1 MNTRNETKQPIKG
14 FKVTTFEGGNAREK
28 MIDILTANGAQ
39 VTQRSIGTLLDS
51 VTINELMLQLDARDI
66 DDIRRGDFI
75 VAYTEG
81 NPSIY
86 LYTGDHLYLIESDTV
101 ESDAQITELISMIN
115 VQPSAAI
122 KVLTFVFDFL
132 YPLDV
137 QYDFEYELP
146 FAQHIDRKALLR
158 TLIHNGANWGIDTVG
173 LFSFTLDLDGAPT
186 TITITENG
194 KVTLK
199 DKQQEQTNMNATN
212 TQTRKEPNSTLQATQ
227 YPGAIVYDR
236 AGQVMSS
243 SEVMDNPNKVEYV
256 AYCADGDYWSV
267 WVNGKLHITKAPY
280 DAGPSAA
287 IWYAVITVLVD
298 NDQVV
303 TIKLPKLPGHEAYQV
318 ACAVSNHTSLI
329 FDVIQLEKDNAV
341 VAMAEHGK
349 LVHLANGDRAS
360 LINDPKATPHARN
373 SYRDN
378 TGTRIAELYHLRKEL
393 ISGAKMYNEENY
405 RNAIHNPRGRDSRGV
420 SGMVYRDGGYK
431 VMDRR
436 THTRFSEELLGDNV
450 KLFLF
455 TEDSKQAGR
464 LTLSETFEAAPYS
477 NRVNGSIDEYINQA
491 LLLDEP
497 SFALDVV
504 QDTLLR
510 VADNIKTLN
519 EGMRLMTVLTNYLTN
534 QQAEVISQRE
544 LAAKDSA
551 DDSNEVMFDNLHA
564 GIADALLL
572 INATDLLLKDNLVPV
587 ARKLE
592 ALAVI
597 DRSLNVPLGRG
608 SEFNQTEAVVG
619 SLLTSALEIS
629 ILCTQLKLKAPEFQK
644 KTGWRKFFK

>member
-1 MNTRNETKQPIKG
+1 MNTRNETNQPIKG
-14 FKVTTFEGGNAREK
+14 FNVATIEGGEAREK
-28 MIDILTANGAQ
+28 IIDILSTPGVHASL
-39 VTQRSIGTLLDS
+39 RKLGTLLSDAA
-51 VTINELMLQLDARDI
+51 VKELILQLDARDL
-66 DDIRRGDFI
+66 DDICAGDYL
-75 VAYTEG
+75 VAYVEG
-81 NPSIY
+81 HASIY
-86 LYTGDHLYLIESDTV
+86 LYTGYHLYTITTVSVSTGSLIDE
-101 ESDAQITELISMIN
+101 IISMIN
-115 VQPSAAI
+115 TKPAATI
-122 KVLTFVFDFL
+122 NVLTFVFDFL
-132 YPLDV
+132 YPLDFEC
-137 QYDFEYELP
+137 DFEYDLP
-146 FAQHIDRKALLR
+146 FAQLIDRNALLR
-158 TLIHNGANWGIDTVG
+158 ILTHNGARYEVDTLG
-173 LFSFTLDLDGAPT
+173 LFKFTLLLDAIPSPIT
-186 TITITENG
+186 LHVTITENG

-199 DKQQEQTNMNATN
+199 DKQQEQTTMNATN

-236 AGQVMSS
+236 AGQVMSP

-298 NDQVV
+298 NDRVV

-341 VAMAEHGK
+341 VAMVEHGK
-349 LVHLANGDRAS
+349 LIHLANGDRAS

-436 THTRFSEELLGDNV
+436 AHTRFSEELLGDNV

-510 VADNIKTLN
+510 VADNIKN
-519 EGMRLMTVLTNYLTN
+519 
-534 QQAEVISQRE
+534 AE
-544 LAAKDSA
+544 
-551 DDSNEVMFDNLHA
+551 
-564 GIADALLL
+564 
-572 INATDLLLKDNLVPV
+572 
-587 ARKLE
+587 
-592 ALAVI
+592 
-597 DRSLNVPLGRG
+597 
-608 SEFNQTEAVVG
+608 
-619 SLLTSALEIS
+619 
-629 ILCTQLKLKAPEFQK
+629 
-644 KTGWRKFFK
+644 